1 MKKKIKIVLAVIG
14 CVFVVLVGVIIGY
27 SVIQSQ
33 RSAKEFEEAF
43 YDKKDFERTEES
55 GAVEGEAGTG
65 ETADGETDAPGQPDG
80 VIEPGTAYEVDTYID
95 NQDVTGR
102 LYIYDMD
109 YVDLALDYKEKS
121 LQDFKDVINDNSKI
135 GKKFK
140 PFLVEYCENVFEKYP
155 DVELRPFYRNLKY
168 LEVIECTEDELL
180 KVTMDV
186 NSCGC
191 YVRDEDKIYV
201 LKDKEY
207 KKGTWDYQVLY
218 HEFSHCLRDSIYED
232 KNGKRVSIQFM
243 GLNYYDI
250 PNAEALNSLFA
261 VSLFDY
267 EEKDIAYQFQSNAHQ
282 LMIECMDNYTLSDYV
297 NHSMTYYA
305 QQLDAYNQDDS
316 YALTILSL
324 MNEQYEDYHDD
335 SRENPQETYYPIYDY
350 ISKMYLDKHVTA
362 DMSYEE
368 AKSVMD
374 EMLERLLFDVPEE
387 YHVDKDHFYTYL
399 DEYVTIHS

>member
-1 MKKKIKIVLAVIG
+1 MKKKILIILAVIA
-14 CVFVVLVGVIIGY
+14 CIIAALVGY
-27 SVIQSQ
+27 SAYEVHQSAQ
-33 RSAKEFEEAF
+33 EFQEA
-43 YDKKDFERTEES
+43 YESKKSFERTETDE
-55 GAVEGEAGTG
+55 AEVE
-65 ETADGETDAPGQPDG
+65 ADGEKKAEEQSGDRPYG
-80 VIEPGTAYEVDTYID
+80 VIEPGSEYEVDTYID
-95 NQDVTGR
+95 NRDNSNR

-109 YVDLALDYKEKS
+109 YVDLALDFKPKKLE
-121 LQDFKDVINDNSKI
+121 DFIDVINENSKI
-135 GKKFK
+135 ARKFK
-140 PFLVEYCENVFEKYP
+140 PILIEYCTRVFDKYP
-155 DVELRPFYRNLKY
+155 DIELRPFYRNLKD
-168 LEVIECTEDELL
+168 LEVIECTDQELL
-180 KVTMDV
+180 KVTWDT

-207 KKGTWDYQVLY
+207 EEGTWDYQVLY

-232 KNGKRVSIQFM
+232 EDGNRVSIQFM

-282 LMIECMDNYTLSDYV
+282 IILECMDNYTLNDYV

-305 QQLDAYNQDDS
+305 KQLDTYNQDDN

-335 SRENPQETYYPIYDY
+335 SRENPQSVYYPIYDY
-350 ISKMYLDKHVTA
+350 ISEMYLDKYVTA
-362 DMSYEE
+362 DMSYDE
-368 AKSVMD
+368 AKAVMD
-374 EMLERLLFDVPEE
+374 QMLDRLLFDVPEE
-387 YHVDKDHFYTYL
+387 YHIDRDHFYTYL
-399 DEYVTIHS
+399 DDYYENNI

>member
-1 MKKKIKIVLAVIG
+1 MKKKIRIILAVIA
-14 CVFVVLVGVIIGY
+14 CIIAALVGY
-27 SVIQSQ
+27 SAYEVHQSAQ
-33 RSAKEFEEAF
+33 EFQKAYES
-43 YDKKDFERTEES
+43 KKSFERTETD
-55 GAVEGEAGTG
+55 EA
-65 ETADGETDAPGQPDG
+65 EADGEKKAEEQSGDRPYG
-80 VIEPGTAYEVDTYID
+80 VLEPGSEYEVDTYID
-95 NQDVTGR
+95 NRDNSNR

-109 YVDLALDYKEKS
+109 YVDLALDFKPKK
-121 LQDFKDVINDNSKI
+121 LADFIDVINENSKI
-135 GKKFK
+135 ARKFK
-140 PFLVEYCENVFEKYP
+140 PILTEYCTRVFDKYP
-155 DVELRPFYRNLKY
+155 DIELRPFYRNLKD
-168 LEVIECTEDELL
+168 LEVIECTDQELL
-180 KVTMDV
+180 KVTWDT

-207 KKGTWDYQVLY
+207 EEGTWDYQVLY

-232 KNGKRVSIQFM
+232 EDGNRVSIQFM

-282 LMIECMDNYTLSDYV
+282 IILECMDNYTLNDYV

-305 QQLDAYNQDDS
+305 KQLDTYNQDDN

-335 SRENPQETYYPIYDY
+335 RRERTEQST
-350 ISKMYLDKHVTA
+350 
-362 DMSYEE
+362 
-368 AKSVMD
+368 
-374 EMLERLLFDVPEE
+374 
-387 YHVDKDHFYTYL
+387 
-399 DEYVTIHS
+399 

>member
-1 MKKKIKIVLAVIG
+1 M
-14 CVFVVLVGVIIGY
+14 
-27 SVIQSQ
+27 
-33 RSAKEFEEAF
+33 
-43 YDKKDFERTEES
+43 
-55 GAVEGEAGTG
+55 
-65 ETADGETDAPGQPDG
+65 
-80 VIEPGTAYEVDTYID
+80 IEPGSEYEVDTYID
-95 NQDVTGR
+95 NRDNSNR

-109 YVDLALDYKEKS
+109 YVDLALDFKPKK
-121 LQDFKDVINDNSKI
+121 LADFIDVINENSKI
-135 GKKFK
+135 ARKFK
-140 PFLVEYCENVFEKYP
+140 PILTEYCTRVFDKYP
-155 DVELRPFYRNLKY
+155 DIELRPFYRNLKD
-168 LEVIECTEDELL
+168 LEVIECTDQELL
-180 KVTMDV
+180 KVTWDT

-207 KKGTWDYQVLY
+207 EEGTWDYQVLY

-232 KNGKRVSIQFM
+232 EDGNRVSIQFM

-282 LMIECMDNYTLSDYV
+282 IILECMDNYTLNDYV

-305 QQLDAYNQDDS
+305 KQLDTYNQDDN

-335 SRENPQETYYPIYDY
+335 SRENPQSVYYPIYDY
-350 ISKMYLDKHVTA
+350 ISKIYLDKYVTT
-362 DMSYEE
+362 DMSYDE
-368 AKSVMD
+368 AKEVMD
-374 EMLERLLFDVPEE
+374 QMLDRLLFDVPEE
-387 YHVDKDHFYTYL
+387 YHIDRDHFYTYL
-399 DEYVTIHS
+399 DDYYENTI